1 MKANLHGVSRV
12 SDSTL
17 GVRSAVEVVVVVLA
31 RWCLGE
37 LGDVQ
42 RLEGPSVSILELSR
56 GTRGPTYMV
65 LVGCQLASK
74 LVGYTVGKAE
84 DGVLWAQ
91 GICSRLS
98 ISRARFKLTRT
109 MQRLASRGGPR
120 VVGQVQGEAS
130 TRSKVPG
137 PVGTIEQMFIP
148 TAS

>member
-98 ISRARFKLTRT
+98 ISRGLSLLEQCKGLLQEVVHGLSVRFKEKRQQDLRC
-109 MQRLASRGGPR
+109 Q
-120 VVGQVQGEAS
+120 GQ
-130 TRSKVPG
+130 
-137 PVGTIEQMFIP
+137 
-148 TAS
+148 